1 MMSINHIGKEEISR
15 RKITSDVKNDTDSL
29 IFEDTKS
36 NNKNAAAYRGVRNYE
51 DDRLI
56 ANMENLS
63 DKDYFEELYNSME
76 C

>member
-1 MMSINHIGKEEISR
+1 MSINHIGKEEISR

>member
-1 MMSINHIGKEEISR
+1 MMSINHIGKEEIGR
-15 RKITSDVKNDTDSL
+15 RKIISDDKNDTDSL

-51 DDRLI
+51 DDKLI
-56 ANMENLS
+56 ANMKNIS
-63 DKDYFEELYNSME
+63 DKDYFEELFNSLE